1 MTREKVCNESDIF
14 VKSLCMM
21 YSVKWLRE
29 AAERTGFIKRERK
42 ISPEIFF
49 WVLVLGYGPFLQRT
63 LAGIKRLYEKA
74 RQDTL
79 SDSSWYYRFTPELV
93 AFLHECV
100 IHGMK
105 HLAEESYRSLD
116 THLNCFLDVFIQDST
131 IIRLNKILA
140 DKWPAARSKTVAAGV
155 KVSILVSA
163 KANGPKSISIIPE
176 RMNDI
181 KTLKIG
187 SWIRDRII
195 LIDLGFYKYEI
206 FSKIKNHGGYFV
218 SRMKSNANPLILGLN
233 KGCKLDERKI
243 KGKKLAEILKDLNG
257 EVLDSR
263 IEIKYYNKKLG
274 NKEKNFDEFRL
285 VAIYNDEDEKYH
297 VYITN
302 ISDVLLTAKDIAH
315 LYKGRWEIELV
326 FKELKSKF
334 QLDVIETTN
343 EQAIEAFIWLSI
355 LTMIVSRELYSI
367 VKKLNPDKKATRY
380 TQMRWSNVFI
390 ESCPDFLRDILCYL
404 GVKDIITTKLEI
416 YESQALDPH
425 VNRERFRDN
434 LWA

>member
-1 MTREKVCNESDIF
+1 MRNTWNETSSRGI
-14 VKSLCMM
+14 VSI
-21 YSVKWLRE
+21 LR
-29 AAERTGFIKRERK
+29 RTSQLF
-42 ISPEIFF
+42 S
-49 WVLVLGYGPFLQRT
+49 
-63 LAGIKRLYEKA
+63 
-74 RQDTL
+74 
-79 SDSSWYYRFTPELV
+79 
-93 AFLHECV
+93 
-100 IHGMK
+100 
-105 HLAEESYRSLD
+105 
-116 THLNCFLDVFIQDST
+116 DVFIQDST

-195 LIDLGFYKYEI
+195 LIDLGFYKYAL
-206 FSKIKNHGGYFV
+206 FSKIQNNGGYFV

-257 EVLDSR
+257 EVLDSK
-263 IEIKYYNKKLG
+263 IEIKYYNKKSG
-274 NKEKNFDEFRL
+274 NREKNLEEFRL
-285 VAIYNDEDEKYH
+285 VAIYNEEDEKYH

-302 ISDVLLTAKDIAH
+302 ISDVLLTSKDIAN

-367 VKKLNPDKKATRY
+367 VKKLNPDKKATRF

-390 ESCPDFLRDILCYL
+390 ESCPDFLRDLLSYL
-404 GVKDIITTKLEI
+404 GVRDVISTKLEI

-425 VNRERFRDN
+425 VNRARFRDG